1 MLLFSLYFI
10 AVDMEECLEDD
21 CISCF
26 RETKYICIL
35 CLLPVCNIC
44 SVAELDDEIEGW
56 VAGRRV
62 GYCSD
67 CNKYNSKSNKAVPD
81 KQSVIQSNFNLKATV
96 NSRYIVFNSSN
107 LSTCTM

>member
-1 MLLFSLYFI
+1 MDMAIKAVWRTI
-10 AVDMEECLEDD
+10 ASVALGKRSTYVFCV
-21 CISCF
+21 CF
-26 RETKYICIL
+26 
-35 CLLPVCNIC
+35 PFCNIC
-44 SVAELDDEIEGW
+44 SVAELDEEIEGW

-67 CNKYNSKSNKAVPD
+67 CNKYNSKSNKVVPD